1 MNIDHF
7 YSLIN
12 QLEATSRYFS
22 SDMPPCAKCSARIQQ
37 GNLIFD
43 QDNQQTYNA
52 LRLASEV
59 EAFNRGA
66 LTPRQIGAHEDYK
79 RLLAGRSANSLVCR
93 LGAED
98 ARHVSEQEFVG
109 LLHMLAA
116 MFFPGTLSFEFQ
128 FCEPTAN
135 VLGACASDGARV
147 WVMLHPIL
155 HREIPDTPRSRVL
168 NERVVSRLST
178 LLHELCHAF
187 VCAYAC
193 EQCPGY
199 YQDVSNMMGHGF
211 GWQRT
216 ALAIEFA
223 AQNALGLPFNLGR
236 FDSIMVNFQVMWPA
250 PSTEE
255 AARWHLEGHPAGP
268 RYILRAC
275 NRAE

>member
-1 MNIDHF
+1 MLSSNPAR
-7 YSLIN
+7 
-12 QLEATSRYFS
+12 QLDLRPGQPSELQRPS
-22 SDMPPCAKCSARIQQ
+22 PCFRSK
-37 GNLIFD
+37 
-43 QDNQQTYNA
+43 
-52 LRLASEV
+52 
-59 EAFNRGA
+59 AFNRGA
-66 LTPRQIGAHEDYK
+66 LTPLQIEAHEDYK
-79 RLLAGRSANSLVCR
+79 RLLAGRSANSLIRR

-109 LLHMLAA
+109 LLNMLAS
-116 MFFPGTLSFEFQ
+116 MFFPGTLSFAFQ

-135 VLGACASDGARV
+135 ILGACASTGTPIR
-147 WVMLHPIL
+147 VMLHPKL
-155 HREIPDTPRSRVL
+155 HREIPDTPQSRVL
-168 NERVVSRLST
+168 NERAVSRLST

-193 EQCPGY
+193 KQCPGY
-199 YQDVSNMMGHGF
+199 QQDVINMEGHGF

-236 FDSIMVNFQVMWPA
+236 FDSIRVNLQGMWPP

-255 AARWHLEGHPAGP
+255 AARWHLEGNPAGP
-268 RYILRAC
+268 RYTLRAG